1 MKKTLLMQGFFLIYA
16 MQYVKV
22 IINKKVKS
30 LDHDFVYE
38 VPPEWMGL
46 VQIGSVVSVPFGQRT
61 EKGIVVG
68 YAEPSEEYHI
78 KYIDGILNEEFLF
91 PEDLIVLADL
101 LSRYYMNTTIGML
114 KAMIPRG
121 INLFGRAQKQKTEP
135 WQKIKTETNSRPCW
149 NISPKEIN

>member
-46 VQIGSVVSVPFGQRT
+46 VRIGSVVSVPFGQRT

-91 PEDLIVLADL
+91 PL
-101 LSRYYMNTTIGML
+101 LGTGAKYGQSVSKTIFSNGMTSTASFSFFAIL
-114 KAMIPRG
+114 G
-121 INLFGRAQKQKTEP
+121 T
-135 WQKIKTETNSRPCW
+135 
-149 NISPKEIN
+149 